1 MDDKNTFMSKAISP
15 IMDKDKMVGN
25 DFEQGIANPDVVA
38 QAGKPAAV

>member
-15 IMDKDKMVGN
+15 IMDNDKMVGN
-25 DFEQGIANPDVVA
+25 DFEQGFANPDVVA